1 MGQIII
7 NEFRRNGQFQG
18 NEYVEMLLT
27 EDLTAS
33 QLQSFFV
40 GDSSNAINNK
50 NSAYQ
55 FRNMGSI
62 APVFK
67 AGTIIAIGGSSIIPA
82 NEITYNPVP
91 GGNDADWNIQLLLNN
106 GAGGTYLNNV
116 LVAINA
122 LGGDFA
128 ASDVVWVDNSSAGT
142 TSVDSIGWP
151 TTISGAF
158 GTATKVQILAP
169 NNGLMSSF
177 LALLAA

>member
-7 NEFRRNGQFQG
+7 NEFRRNGQFQS
-18 NEYVEMLLT
+18 NEYVELLLT

-40 GDSSNAINNK
+40 GDSSGTLIQK

-55 FRNMGSI
+55 FRNMANI

-67 AGTIIAIGGSSIIPA
+67 AGTIIAIGGSSAIPA

-91 GGNDADWNIQLLLNN
+91 GGTDADWNIQLLLNN

-116 LVAINA
+116 LSASNN
-122 LGGDFA
+122 LGGICR
-128 ASDVVWVDNSSAGT
+128 
-142 TSVDSIGWP
+142 IGYCL
-151 TTISGAF
+151 GRY
-158 GTATKVQILAP
+158 
-169 NNGLMSSF
+169 
-177 LALLAA
+177 